1 VELRDG
7 RVLTYAEYG
16 EVTGRPV
23 VFFHGLPG
31 SRVEGALLES
41 QARATGLRVIAPDRP
56 GMAGSEFQGD
66 RVLLDGPNDVA
77 ELADCLGVE
86 RFGVL
91 GVSGGGPY
99 VLACAHSIPDRV
111 TAAVVV
117 AGPAPMS
124 SPEATSGMSAQSRR
138 MFWIA
143 RRAPLLARVIFGL
156 TALALR
162 WFPGRV
168 VGRVSSATP
177 PCDRAVL
184 DRPDVKQAI
193 LGSFRDAFRN
203 GGDGV
208 AYEMTLL
215 TRPCGFQLKDV
226 RRRVDLWQGTEDV
239 NVPASMT
246 QVLATQLPDSHAH
259 VLQGEDH
266 FSLPLTTN
274 KKSSPRSPISGRAQ
288 RQRLNKD
295 RPHPS
300 APLNRRP
307 RSPRHTERE

>member
-1 VELRDG
+1 VLGETPENRVELRDG

-31 SRVEGALLES
+31 SRVEGALLKS
-41 QARATGLRVIAPDRP
+41 QAHVSGLRVIAPDRP
-56 GMAGSEFQGD
+56 GMGGSDFQRD
-66 RVLLDGPNDVA
+66 RVLLDWPNDVA
-77 ELADCLGVE
+77 ELADLLGVE

-99 VLACAHSIPDRV
+99 VLACAHAIPDRL

-143 RRAPLLARVIFGL
+143 RRAPWLAHAIFGF

-162 WFPGRV
+162 WFPDHV
-168 VGRVSSATP
+168 FGRVSSSTP

-193 LGSFRDAFRN
+193 VGSFREALRN

-208 AYEMTLL
+208 AYEMTLF
-215 TRPCGFQLKDV
+215 TRPWGFQLKDV

-246 QVLATQLPDSHAH
+246 QDLATQLPDCHAH
-259 VLQGEDH
+259 ILQGEGH
-266 FSLPLTTN
+266 FSLLANHQQEIIATLAN
-274 KKSSPRSPISGRAQ
+274 
-288 RQRLNKD
+288 
-295 RPHPS
+295 
-300 APLNRRP
+300 
-307 RSPRHTERE
+307 